1 MKRGIL
7 LLSFI
12 ILKALYGFSAEVSS
26 DTSVYLITCAPGT
39 ATYSIYGH
47 SALRIVIPEKQS
59 DIVYNWG
66 VFDFNTP
73 NFVWKFAKG
82 RLNYKLD
89 TSSFNSFLQEYFY
102 EKRSV
107 WSQRINLES
116 NETLRLISM
125 INENLKPANIYYRY
139 DFFYDDCSTRIRD
152 LLEKAVDNKL
162 IYPPEVSR
170 NIPTFRWKVG
180 EYQKFYPWL
189 KMGVDLIMGR
199 PGDKKASFRD
209 RMFLPI
215 DLQKNLE
222 KALVGR
228 EHKMMPLLQS
238 ARTILEYDPPRIKTK
253 FYTAPV
259 FVFTL
264 LFILII
270 FLSAMLRK
278 SGIINIIDIIIFSFF
293 AILSVLM
300 IFFNFFTD
308 HQQMKWNI
316 NIIWF
321 NPFVIICLICLLL
334 KKEGQLWF
342 RLVFYFSALFL
353 PLLIFIPNSINNS
366 FIPLIFI
373 LTLRSSARGKF
384 IWNPFSTGLTK
395 NTDN

>member
-7 LLSFI
+7 LLSLI
-12 ILKALYGFSAEVSS
+12 ISTPFYGFSAEVGS
-26 DTSVYLITCAPGT
+26 DTSVYLITCAPGI

-47 SALRIVIPEKQS
+47 SAIRIVIPEKQT

-66 VFDFNTP
+66 VFDFNAP

-107 WSQRINLES
+107 WSQQINLES
-116 NETLRLISM
+116 NEIQKLISM
-125 INENLKPANIYYRY
+125 INENLKPENIYYRY

-152 LLEKAVDNKL
+152 LIEKAVDNKL

-170 NIPTFRWKVG
+170 NIPTFRLKVG

-222 KALVGR
+222 KAMVGR
-228 EHKMMPLLQS
+228 DHKLTPLLQT
-238 ARTILEYDPPRIKTK
+238 AKTILAFDPPQVRSK

-264 LFILII
+264 IFILII
-270 FLSAMLRK
+270 FLSAMVRNSRLI
-278 SGIINIIDIIIFSFF
+278 SITDIIIFSFF
-293 AILSVLM
+293 AVLSVLM

-321 NPFVIICLICLLL
+321 NPFVIVCLICLLFR
-334 KKEGQLWF
+334 KEGQLWF
-342 RLVFYFSALFL
+342 RLAFYFSALFL

-384 IWNPFSTGLTK
+384 TWNPFSTSATK
-395 NTDN
+395 SIDN